1 MYIRHNYDKYNIFSA
16 EMKQIKKHN
25 FKKADLV
32 TLEL

>member
-1 MYIRHNYDKYNIFSA
+1 MYIRHNYDKYNIFRA
-16 EMKQIKKHN
+16 EIKQITKHH